1 MYWFF
6 STSLFES
13 KDGNMRKVYVV
24 QLSGEDR
31 RQLKE
36 LVKRG
41 KLGKGRRPSA
51 LKLTRARILLKA
63 DQAEGSPAYTDAEI
77 AEALDVSPKTVFNI
91 RQKWVEL
98 GLEQTLERRPQ
109 RAPSRRPKL
118 DGKAEAKLIA
128 CSCGPAPE
136 GRSKWTLRLLADK
149 AVELKLVDSISHE
162 TVRQTLKKRRQ
173 ALANTVL
180 VPAQRTRRGVCLAN
194 GRRIGC
200 LLAAVRL
207 AFPRDLHG

>member
-1 MYWFF
+1 MQ
-6 STSLFES
+6 
-13 KDGNMRKVYVV
+13 KVYVV
-24 QLSGEDR
+24 RLSNEEREQLE
-31 RQLKE
+31 E

-41 KLGKGRRPSA
+41 NLEKGRRPSA

-109 RAPSRRPKL
+109 QTPSRQPKL

-128 CSCGPAPE
+128 CSCSSAPE
-136 GRSKWTLRLLADK
+136 GRSKWTLRLLGDK
-149 AVELKLVDSISHE
+149 AVELGLADSISHE

-173 ALANTVL
+173 ALADAVM
-180 VPAQRTRRGVCLAN
+180 VPAQGTRRGICVEN
-194 GRRIGC
+194 GRRVGC
-200 LLAAVRL
+200 LRTSVRL
-207 AFPRDLHG
+207 AFSSDLHG

>member
-1 MYWFF
+1 MYLFF
-6 STSLFES
+6 GTPLRNS

-24 QLSGEDR
+24 QLSIGERD
-31 RQLKE
+31 QLEE
-36 LVKRG
+36 LVKKG
-41 KLGKGRRPSA
+41 KREKGQRPSA
-51 LKLTRARILLKA
+51 LKLARARILLKA
-63 DQAEGSPAYTDAEI
+63 DQAEGAPAYTDAEI

-109 RAPSRRPKL
+109 QNPSRQPKL

-149 AVELKLVDSISHE
+149 AVELGLADSLTHE
-162 TVRQTLKKRRQ
+162 TVRQVLKK
-173 ALANTVL
+173 TS
-180 VPAQRTRRGVCLAN
+180 
-194 GRRIGC
+194 
-200 LLAAVRL
+200 
-207 AFPRDLHG
+207 